1 MPITTFIRRE
11 SGSGLLLIMAA
22 LLAMIMANTPLSGIY
37 GLLLSTPVSLQIG
50 EFILAKPLLLWI
62 NDGLMAIFFFLIGL
76 EIKQEF
82 IEGELS
88 SPDKALLPVIA
99 AIGGMSAPALIYT
112 FFNYGDP
119 LAMRGWGIPVA
130 TDIAFAL
137 GVLLLLG
144 ERIPKGLKVFL
155 LSLAIIDDIGAILI
169 IALFYTEDVSVMTL
183 SFAFVGF
190 CAAML
195 LNRLRVIHTAPYIL
209 LGIFMWVCVL
219 KSGVHATLAGVLLAM
234 TIPLHVEGHHG
245 SPLLRLKQALHPWV
259 AYCIMPVF
267 AFANAGVSFEGLSL
281 DMLQDGVSMGIALGL
296 FLGNQIGIFS
306 FVALAV
312 LFGPCKLPQ
321 GVTWKHLYG
330 MAVLA
335 GIGFTMSLFIGT
347 LAFDDPLRG
356 AQVRLA
362 VFGASLLSACMG
374 YFILKYQSAKSHGSI
389 ENNAGRITL

>member
-76 EIKQEF
+76 EIKREF

-88 SPDKALLPVIA
+88 SLDKALLPVVA

-119 LAMRGWGIPVA
+119 LAMRGWGIPIA

-183 SFAFVGF
+183 SF
-190 CAAML
+190 
-195 LNRLRVIHTAPYIL
+195 IQT
-209 LGIFMWVCVL
+209 
-219 KSGVHATLAGVLLAM
+219 VLL
-234 TIPLHVEGHHG
+234 LV
-245 SPLLRLKQALHPWV
+245 
-259 AYCIMPVF
+259 
-267 AFANAGVSFEGLSL
+267 
-281 DMLQDGVSMGIALGL
+281 
-296 FLGNQIGIFS
+296 
-306 FVALAV
+306 
-312 LFGPCKLPQ
+312 
-321 GVTWKHLYG
+321 
-330 MAVLA
+330 
-335 GIGFTMSLFIGT
+335 
-347 LAFDDPLRG
+347 
-356 AQVRLA
+356 
-362 VFGASLLSACMG
+362 
-374 YFILKYQSAKSHGSI
+374 
-389 ENNAGRITL
+389 